1 MQGESLSPVLTYM
14 KCLILISQ
22 REQSSWHR
30 TAVSLKV
37 KRKFLEK
44 YVDLIVMTFADD
56 AEFQW

>member
-22 REQSSWHR
+22 REQSSWPR
-30 TAVSLKV
+30 KAVSLKV

-44 YVDLIVMTFADD
+44 YVDL
-56 AEFQW
+56 

>member
-22 REQSSWHR
+22 REQSSWPR
-30 TAVSLKV
+30 KAVSLKV

-44 YVDLIVMTFADD
+44 YVDLILMTFADD
-56 AEFQW
+56 AEFQ